1 MLFLK
6 KLLPNAFWHLFLMA
20 GMFAVLLSGCGQ
32 SLPENAHMRNG
43 EYLQPKIRLTTADLE
58 TDCASPVCIDLDGI
72 TEELCLITKPGCYV
86 LSGELKGTVRI
97 DAEDQMVHLV
107 LNGATVDSV
116 HGSALEVMSAG
127 KVIVTLQE
135 NTENTLQ
142 DSGAYPKDTDA
153 DACLFS
159 QCDLTINGSGALN
172 VYGYHK
178 DAVHT
183 KDMLKILGG
192 NLFVQSKRDGLR
204 GNDGI
209 VINGSTID
217 VQSEENGIRTTK
229 TGKETKGNIEIYDS
243 ICSVIGGKYAVSG
256 AADLYIAD
264 STVSAMGILG
274 NIRAEGISSIAEG
287 SLDHEQLSP

>member
-1 MLFLK
+1 M
-6 KLLPNAFWHLFLMA
+6 
-20 GMFAVLLSGCGQ
+20 
-32 SLPENAHMRNG
+32 NG
-43 EYLQPKIRLTTADLE
+43 EYLQSKIKLTAADLE
-58 TDCASPVCIDLDGI
+58 TDCVSPVCIDLNRI
-72 TEELCLITKPGCYV
+72 TEEVCLITEPGCHV

-116 HGSALEVMSAG
+116 HGSALEVISAG

-135 NTENTLQ
+135 NTENTLL

-159 QCDLTINGSGALN
+159 QCDLTINGSGDLN

-183 KDMLKILGG
+183 KDVLKILGG

-204 GNDGI
+204 GNDGV

-217 VQSEENGIRTTK
+217 IQSEENGVRTTK

-243 ICSVIGGKYAVSG
+243 ICSIIGGKYAVSC

-264 STVSAMGILG
+264 STVSAMGILAD
-274 NIRAEGISSIAEG
+274 IRVDGISSIAEG